1 MKQFVFVVILILC
14 FVEIFFLYKYLSV
27 FNDAVSSDIQNWGL
41 FSQIFNGVVIAL
53 LTSINIWF
61 FYKISIAIDNNNKE
75 RSVEQ
80 RLFEAQKIL
89 TDMRVRQYE
98 ELSRIANQFKM
109 SIIKGQENPQL
120 LEQLKCQLRLMD
132 DSWLYIYDKINKPSY
147 IHGEIKEFFEGY
159 NSMSPKD
166 KILQI
171 TYILTIVEFYIIL
184 QINRSK
190 GVQKYI
196 ADPKNEDYIDSTLF
210 YINQF
215 LEREIEQQGNKPSK
229 RN

>member
-1 MKQFVFVVILILC
+1 MKQFVFVIILVLC
-14 FVEIFFLYKYLSV
+14 FIEIFFLYEYFTV
-27 FNDAVSSDIQNWGL
+27 FNGTISTDIQNWSL
-41 FSQIFNGVVIAL
+41 FSQIINGVVIAL
-53 LTSINIWF
+53 LTSVNIWF
-61 FYKISIAIDNNNKE
+61 FYKISIAIDNGNKE

-120 LEQLKCQLRLMD
+120 FEQLKCQLRLMD

-147 IHGEIKEFFEGY
+147 IHGDIKEFFERY
-159 NSMSPKD
+159 NTMSSKD
-166 KILQI
+166 KVLKI
-171 TYILTIVEFYIIL
+171 TYILTIIEFYIIL
-184 QINRSK
+184 QIHRSK
-190 GVQKYI
+190 EIQKYI
-196 ADPKNEDYIDSTLF
+196 ADPKNKDYIDSTLF

-215 LEREIEQQGNKPSK
+215 LEDDSERKSNKPPK

>member
-1 MKQFVFVVILILC
+1 M
-14 FVEIFFLYKYLSV
+14 
-27 FNDAVSSDIQNWGL
+27 FNDAVSSDIQSWGL
-41 FSQIFNGVVIAL
+41 FSQIINGVVIAL

-132 DSWLYIYDKINKPSY
+132 DSWLYIYDKINKTSY

-166 KILQI
+166 KVLQI
-171 TYILTIVEFYIIL
+171 TYILTIVEFNIIL

-196 ADPKNEDYIDSTLF
+196 ADSKNEDYIDSTLF

-215 LEREIEQQGNKPSK
+215 LERETEQQGNKPSK
-229 RN
+229 RK